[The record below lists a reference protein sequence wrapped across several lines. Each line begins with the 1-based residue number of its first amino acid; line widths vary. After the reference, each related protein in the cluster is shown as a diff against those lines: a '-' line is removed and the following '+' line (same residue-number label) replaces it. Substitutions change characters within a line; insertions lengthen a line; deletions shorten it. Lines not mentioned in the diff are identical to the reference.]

1 MRQLN
6 FCLGNSRQSAVWH
19 PQKMTVDSLEE
30 RLKTPIRT
38 AETVAEYRQM
48 KKN

>member
-19 PQKMTVDSLEE
+19 LKQMTIDELEE
-30 RLKTPIRT
+30 RSRHQYGLPKPSKSIGR
-38 AETVAEYRQM
+38 
-48 KKN
+48 